1 MPDLARERR
10 AWQLL
15 QWVPCSLPTE
25 FDEDLALLG
34 YYTTLQKQR
43 SDLALDQ
50 WDKAHEKP
58 ISPELSAFKE
68 LEARG
73 IYTQSTLFS
82 PSKAKDDSYTSRL
95 KQLDPKADS
104 TGRSPKP
111 AAANRRTR
119 RRRGLT

>member
-10 AWQLL
+10 AWRLL
-15 QWVPCSLPTE
+15 QWVPYSLPTE

-43 SDLALDQ
+43 SDLALTE

-82 PSKAKDDSYTSRL
+82 PSKAKNGHYTSRL
-95 KQLDPKADS
+95 KQLDTKADS
-104 TGRSPKP
+104 TERSPSP

>member
-15 QWVPCSLPTE
+15 QWVPYSLPTE
-25 FDEDLALLG
+25 FDEDLALQG

-43 SDLALDQ
+43 SDLALAE

-58 ISPELSAFKE
+58 ASPEPSAFKE

-73 IYTQSTLFS
+73 IYTRSTLFS

-95 KQLDPKADS
+95 KQLDTKADS
-104 TGRSPKP
+104 TERSPKP

>member
-15 QWVPCSLPTE
+15 QWVPYSLPTE
-25 FDEDLALLG
+25 FDEDLALQS

-43 SDLALDQ
+43 SDLALDE

-68 LEARG
+68 DRK
-73 IYTQSTLFS
+73 SVV
-82 PSKAKDDSYTSRL
+82 
-95 KQLDPKADS
+95 
-104 TGRSPKP
+104 
-111 AAANRRTR
+111 
-119 RRRGLT
+119 